1 MNHDTYLRIALLMR
15 YVLAGAGLFTA
26 LWALHAA
33 LRDQA
38 NARQIRRTEAEFGA
52 VAVLFVSPTEKKG
65 AFAKLRGKSEE
76 KPPRLGRSGSVG
88 SGRAADVRIKGIGLD
103 RRHFDY
109 EIDKKTMRVFPVQ
122 DRHRPDLVLLH
133 AGLPRAHFLRLPFTL
148 QDFPARVRQF
158 FRKAASV
165 PHELPINVFR
175 SVHPVQQRN
184 EQVIRQFARG
194 KPRVICLPAETH
206 PLSSPVFLVQFP
218 VLYGFGHMGR

>member
-52 VAVLFVSPTEKKG
+52 VAVLFVSPTEKKSTL
-65 AFAKLRGKSEE
+65 AKLRGRSEE

-88 SGRAADVRIKGIGLD
+88 SGRAADVRIKGMGLD

-109 EIDKKTMRVFPVQ
+109 EIDKKTMRVFPV
-122 DRHRPDLVLLH
+122 RP
-133 AGLPRAHFLRLPFTL
+133 GG
-148 QDFPARVRQF
+148 VR
-158 FRKAASV
+158 KY
-165 PHELPINVFR
+165 
-175 SVHPVQQRN
+175 
-184 EQVIRQFARG
+184 G
-194 KPRVICLPAETH
+194 KPGDGDNGVLEFGPGEKICAGKAEMYFLMVRRSRE
-206 PLSSPVFLVQFP
+206 PESPMNRRAYRNKRKQP
-218 VLYGFGHMGR
+218 CGKK